1 MNQNLNCVV
10 VLLPSFTGLLLGFTE
25 FSWFTQVFT
34 GFYLVLPVTDRV
46 LLCYDVAYRCN
57 YLVLLGCY
65 RVLLGSVR
73 FLPGFT

>member
-46 LLCYDVAYRCN
+46 LLCYDVAY
-57 YLVLLGCY
+57 LSFTGFLLGLTSFY
-65 RVLLGSVR
+65 
-73 FLPGFT
+73 